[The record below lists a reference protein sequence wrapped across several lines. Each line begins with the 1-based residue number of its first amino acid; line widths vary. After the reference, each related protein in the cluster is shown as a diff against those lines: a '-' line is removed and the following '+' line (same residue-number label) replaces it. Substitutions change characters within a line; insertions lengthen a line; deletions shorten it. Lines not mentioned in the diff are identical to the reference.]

1 MVRQVSVQFGT
12 AAEVAADLTAL
23 LQLLSEVNG
32 RRAAEVSAVEALN
45 ALLLTGS
52 PDAVAEAEALL
63 ARVDLPEAGAQTV
76 RTVPV
81 DGVMDPEQLVED
93 AQELF
98 EILSTGANAADA
110 SITATYKEDAAVVV
124 LSGSSSAVQRMEEAM
139 DQARA
144 ALPAPDVRRVIAI
157 QRGDAEEVAERLRG
171 DEYPKD
177 PGQSIS
183 PVDISVLS
191 ITNELVLIGPERWVE
206 TGISLLSKV
215 DRLSDGPLPPLRLLG
230 VRNTDAATVADLLRR
245 RFDARSAGERRSDP
259 VEIGVAEGA
268 NVLIITASDERQTE
282 IKGLVDELNA
292 FGGADREG
300 RVIRN
305 LPTQDRPGRRVGP
318 HPRRDVPRE
327 AGAVGSSRPTDDG
340 VARASGCGCSGES
353 PNQLTDCRCAC
364 GPHELF

>member
-1 MVRQVSVQFGT
+1 MAPTVRQVSVQFGT

-124 LSGSSSAVQRMEEAM
+124 LSGSSSAVQPHGRGHGSGPCGPSRSGCATGGR
-139 DQARA
+139 D
-144 ALPAPDVRRVIAI
+144 PAWRRR
-157 QRGDAEEVAERLRG
+157 RGGR
-171 DEYPKD
+171 
-177 PGQSIS
+177 
-183 PVDISVLS
+183 
-191 ITNELVLIGPERWVE
+191 
-206 TGISLLSKV
+206 
-215 DRLSDGPLPPLRLLG
+215 
-230 VRNTDAATVADLLRR
+230 TVARGGLTNTPKIPGS
-245 RFDARSAGERRSDP
+245 RSAPWIFQCCRSP
-259 VEIGVAEGA
+259 M
-268 NVLIITASDERQTE
+268 SW
-282 IKGLVDELNA
+282 
-292 FGGADREG
+292 
-300 RVIRN
+300 
-305 LPTQDRPGRRVGP
+305 
-318 HPRRDVPRE
+318 
-327 AGAVGSSRPTDDG
+327 
-340 VARASGCGCSGES
+340 C
-353 PNQLTDCRCAC
+353 
-364 GPHELF
+364 